1 MQRRDE
7 QPVQPGLGSD
17 FKKLIGLRGNK
28 NSENS
33 VSVIE
38 NVKKFMMSLSN
49 GVGTIQQHY
58 EEGDTEEAGKALKA
72 AVGDMDAI
80 SKSIKD
86 MKAIQDKKEII
97 GVLTEGDETM
107 GNHGITS
114 IEDIPDSM
122 LGDQINP
129 EVLNKIFEF
138 SNEFVGTLVDLDLSL
153 LEDAST
159 KKKTP
164 HLRSTSSLRKS
175 KPPPKNKQ
183 QSAINFENDRFDATP
198 FFQMYSEFNS
208 GNAGGFSNL
217 MKTASL
223 KSIQKQM
230 KVQRKGISLPKLS
243 TLVSVRDHE
252 TIMSKHRL
260 RQEAMEVCLPEC
272 AVSDKP
278 CNCRKLFDC
287 VTQLDEYDMAV

>member
-97 GVLTEGDETM
+97 GVLTEGDEIM

-138 SNEFVGTLVDLDLSL
+138 SN
-153 LEDAST
+153 
-159 KKKTP
+159 
-164 HLRSTSSLRKS
+164 
-175 KPPPKNKQ
+175 
-183 QSAINFENDRFDATP
+183 
-198 FFQMYSEFNS
+198 
-208 GNAGGFSNL
+208 
-217 MKTASL
+217 
-223 KSIQKQM
+223 
-230 KVQRKGISLPKLS
+230 
-243 TLVSVRDHE
+243 
-252 TIMSKHRL
+252 
-260 RQEAMEVCLPEC
+260 
-272 AVSDKP
+272 
-278 CNCRKLFDC
+278 
-287 VTQLDEYDMAV
+287 